1 MSPKKK
7 SSRAL
12 IPTKARALSAKEFL
26 DLADVPPEIE
36 WFANITNPQTRRAYQ
51 NDLKDFMRFARIT
64 NPEVFRVVTRAHLIA
79 WRKDL
84 ERRGC
89 EGSTIRRKLSAVSS
103 LFAYLCERNAV
114 VHNPVQGVKRPK
126 VTNANEG
133 LTPALSDEQA
143 RLLLNA
149 PPAETLKG
157 KRDRA
162 ILATLLYH
170 GLRREELCKLRV
182 RDLQQREG
190 VLHFRVH
197 GKGDKVRYIPVGL
210 NADVHGFCVHALR
223 ATAATNALAHNAD
236 IAKVQEWL
244 GHANIA
250 TTRLYDRR
258 QSRPEESPTFKV
270 EY

>member
-1 MSPKKK
+1 MSDKKK
-7 SSRAL
+7 SSRAR
-12 IPTKARALSAKEFL
+12 IPTRARALSAKEFL

-89 EGSTIRRKLSAVSS
+89 EASTIRRKLSAVSS

-126 VTNANEG
+126 ANNNEG

-149 PPAETLKG
+149 P
-157 KRDRA
+157 
-162 ILATLLYH
+162 
-170 GLRREELCKLRV
+170 
-182 RDLQQREG
+182 
-190 VLHFRVH
+190 
-197 GKGDKVRYIPVGL
+197 
-210 NADVHGFCVHALR
+210 
-223 ATAATNALAHNAD
+223 AA
-236 IAKVQEWL
+236 
-244 GHANIA
+244 
-250 TTRLYDRR
+250 
-258 QSRPEESPTFKV
+258 
-270 EY
+270 